1 MLFSL
6 PASRRGLSMAMA
18 QASKAPR
25 AYFYFVDTHGRL
37 YLHDT
42 TPRTI
47 ATCLKDSKFL
57 DFFWKRLQLNTN
69 ELVSSSA
76 FPYVSPCGSEMN
88 FVQCADT
95 PWVHVPLVFC
105 NFYFGLCRW
114 SFVLMQLN
122 AESCST
128 LCMLV
133 VIYFT
138 PAPSSTRFSRRPC
151 FPSMADCI
159 ILHHQLEL
167 AIMRCYQTLSLCSSC
182 RCDHDFLSPCVHHL
196 TPFSF
201 WTLNHMPLLLFIFE
215 VS

>member
-1 MLFSL
+1 MLGSL

-95 PWVHVPLVFC
+95 PIVFHTLHASRHLLYAGSLQHP
-105 NFYFGLCRW
+105 F
-114 SFVLMQLN
+114 QP
-122 AESCST
+122 ST
-128 LCMLV
+128 MFSVNGRL
-133 VIYFT
+133 YH
-138 PAPSSTRFSRRPC
+138 PAPSIGTCNHALLSNSLTLQLMSYAVATEKGIVMNIPTHD
-151 FPSMADCI
+151 PVI
-159 ILHHQLEL
+159 IE
-167 AIMRCYQTLSLCSSC
+167 
-182 RCDHDFLSPCVHHL
+182 
-196 TPFSF
+196 
-201 WTLNHMPLLLFIFE
+201 E
-215 VS
+215 KG